1 MAVVQ
6 QGSGVVT
13 ERLVERA
20 STALEGRTSRRGLLA
35 RAALV
40 GSALSVG
47 PLRYLLH
54 PTTAWAVIGPG
65 SCSRGLCTDGY
76 TAFCC
81 EINHGKN
88 TCPPHTYTAG
98 WWKCTAYRGKGL
110 CSKENVRY
118 YVDCNRKPGQHF
130 PGGCHCAGN
139 DCGKRRV
146 DCNHFRYGQCNTQV
160 GGTTEVACRV
170 VTCQHPATISRFN
183 CNRTL
188 KIDNAVCGH
197 EAGCLKQPA
206 VQQLPGGGGV

>member
-65 SCSRGLCTDGY
+65 SCSGGLCTDGY

-98 WWKCTAYRGKGL
+98 WWKCTAYSGKGL

-118 YVDCNRKPGQHF
+118 YVDCNRKPGQHV

-146 DCNHFRYGQCNTQV
+146 DCNHFRYGQCNTQIH
-160 GGTTEVACRV
+160 GTTEVVCRLMI
-170 VTCQHPATISRFN
+170 CQNPATVDGMN
-183 CNRTL
+183 CNHTEMFD
-188 KIDNAVCGH
+188 DNTCNH
-197 EAGCLKQPA
+197 EAGCLEGLA
-206 VQQLPGGGGV
+206 VPLNGGGGA